1 VNEPEFFNEEHGA
14 GPALGGF
21 EQDGAAEPAGGWCWL
36 SGDPWSYGN
45 WKPGEPNNGR
55 AREGTEDRLMVYSG
69 IPRTPAATWNDINSA
84 DRDNLMTAYVVER
97 DH

>member
-1 VNEPEFFNEEHGA
+1 V
-14 GPALGGF
+14 GGF
-21 EQDGAAEPAGGWCWL
+21 EQRGAEPAGGWCWL
-36 SGDPWSYGN
+36 SGIRGFIRQLEAR
-45 WKPGEPNNGR
+45 GTEHGR

-84 DRDNLMTAYVVER
+84 DRDNFDAAYVVER